1 MTADVTGILRET
13 SLLRSVPAED
23 LTALAAAS
31 RLRSLRRGQP
41 DALSRFAG
49 GARRLTEHSG
59 RPAGR
64 LTEQSGT
71 PGFAECPG
79 RSWLEPRRARSI
91 MP

>member
-59 RPAGR
+59 RPAGVKSY
-64 LTEQSGT
+64 L
-71 PGFAECPG
+71 
-79 RSWLEPRRARSI
+79 
-91 MP
+91 